1 MAPPLQKEMINESS
15 TEPGINRK
23 EISSHSL
30 DWQWSWR
37 NESIL
42 TPASYIAPC
51 RGCQL
56 EGQLAGEGDPPY
68 PSIFD
73 ALREDRLH
81 SVSDAC
87 CVGQISCEYPK
98 DSVVPAVVE
107 NKCAQR
113 PMVAGSCHAATSA
126 SSTRTRDLSVSGD
139 PFMGQKCPPLH
150 PAMQDTSTSH
160 VLEPLSPCKC
170 SLTHCCLGRATKSVA
185 SSSFTD
191 QCQDKSWQPYPPLL
205 QAVRDNSGPFT
216 EHLTNLFN
224 QDVNNLQ
231 PTDHIL
237 LSCKKLNDIQRLSLH
252 DNLEKSFELQDE
264 VLHHLQLSCRVTP
277 SSSIS

>member
-15 TEPGINRK
+15 TEPGISRK
-23 EISSHSL
+23 EISSQAL
-30 DWQWSWR
+30 DWHWSWR

-56 EGQLAGEGDPPY
+56 EGLLAGEGDPPY
-68 PSIFD
+68 PSIVD

-87 CVGQISCEYPK
+87 CVGQILCEYPK
-98 DSVVPAVVE
+98 DSVVPAVDE
-107 NKCAQR
+107 NKCAER
-113 PMVAGSCHAATSA
+113 PMMVGSCYAATSP
-126 SSTRTRDLSVSGD
+126 SSTRARDLPVSGD
-139 PFMGQKCPPLH
+139 SFMGQKCPPLH
-150 PAMQDTSTSH
+150 PSISTSH
-160 VLEPLSPCKC
+160 VVEPLSPCKC
-170 SLTHCCLGRATKSVA
+170 GLTHSCLGRATKGVA
-185 SSSFTD
+185 SSSFTED
-191 QCQDKSWQPYPPLL
+191 QRQDESWQPYPPLL
-205 QAVRDNSGPFT
+205 QAVRDNPGSFT
-216 EHLTNLFN
+216 EHLTNLCN

-252 DNLEKSFELQDE
+252 DNLENSFELQNE